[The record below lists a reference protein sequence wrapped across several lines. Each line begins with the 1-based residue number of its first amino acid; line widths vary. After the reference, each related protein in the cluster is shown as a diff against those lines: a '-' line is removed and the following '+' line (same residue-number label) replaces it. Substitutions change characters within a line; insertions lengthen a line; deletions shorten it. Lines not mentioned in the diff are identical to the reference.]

1 MKIDIRE
8 YTKRIGNTVV
18 LDTVSLS
25 LVSGRIYGLRGANGS
40 GKTMLMRAISGLIH
54 PDGGFVS
61 IDGKVVGKDIA
72 FPQSLGLLLETPS
85 FLDPYSGIENLR
97 LLARIKGVRDERSVR
112 SVMERVGL
120 DPNDKRPFRKYSLG
134 MRQRLGVAC
143 AFMEDPRVV
152 LLDEPF
158 NGLDPDGVNLV
169 ESAILE
175 YRRSDRVMVI
185 ACHDASELNSIADEI
200 IVMEKGRAYVRQ

>member
-1 MKIDIRE
+1 MEIDIRE

-169 ESAILE
+169 GSAILE